1 MFVHMSDWRNSCTFM
16 FCLAKTLI
24 SFSFALTRSV
34 RGCVQEGNWTN
45 RSKNSH
51 YKICD
56 LWNCFFKKFISI
68 MSFVLLLKMCEVV
81 LENNWCVSEAET
93 LFGITFAW
101 KMYLATGSIFWNA
114 MQSWLNIK
122 WKKTNS
128 SSILLQSP
136 SEHNFWDIHQLV
148 LYPLNHLVTFVKKIK
163 KQTNKRKTQLVQ
175 QTCGSWVDKEFPRG
189 SHCTWW

>member
-1 MFVHMSDWRNSCTFM
+1 MFVHMGDWRNSCTFM

-51 YKICD
+51 YNICD

-136 SEHNFWDIHQLV
+136 SEHIKNFWDFHQLV
-148 LYPLNHLVTFVKKIK
+148 LYPLNHLATFVKKK
-163 KQTNKRKTQLVQ
+163 HKQKENP
-175 QTCGSWVDKEFPRG
+175 TCSTDMQELGR
-189 SHCTWW
+189 